1 MKLKAGIIAGLMLL
15 GLGSTPALAWTGCGV
30 GGHGSLING
39 DVDFGGP
46 TNIGSNGYAAG
57 LNVACDYR
65 FGNGPMVIGAFAD
78 YSWIFGDIQSIG
90 VNAEMAGGARAGVL
104 LNDSTLLYTLVA
116 KTRLMTDLAGNVDG
130 WAFGGGVQMKLPSSP
145 LYVSL
150 EYRHSMLDVADI
162 APGLNASTDTVRLG
176 VLFKMGGN
184 PLEALK

>member
-1 MKLKAGIIAGLMLL
+1 MKLRHGIIAGLLLL
-15 GLGSTPALAWTGCGV
+15 GLSAGGAQAWTGCGV

-46 TNIGSNGYAAG
+46 VNMGSNGYAAG
-57 LNVACDYR
+57 LSVACDYR
-65 FGNGPMVIGAFAD
+65 FGSGPMVIGAFAD
-78 YSWIFGDIQSIG
+78 YSWIFGDMQSIG
-90 VNAEMAGGARAGVL
+90 INGEMSGGARAGVL
-104 LNDSTLLYTLVA
+104 LNESTLAYALVA
-116 KTRLMTDLAGNVDG
+116 KSRLLTDLAGDVDG
-130 WAFGGGVQMKLPSSP
+130 WAFGGGIQVKLPSSP

-150 EYRHSMLDVADI
+150 EYRHQMLDVADI